1 MGVKVLAKFCKK
13 CGSKIDDDAVF
24 CVNCGTK
31 VVGGGS
37 LPAPSAVSANSKG
50 TSLGPDY
57 ATKDESLSWWN
68 WRGRLNRQRFIL
80 RSLILVLIA
89 IVGGIILSG
98 GISFF
103 VTTAA
108 MSGQDEDAVFGIMF
122 LLLLCAL
129 PFILT
134 SAVLGTFISI
144 KRGHD
149 LNIPGWV
156 VVIVSLLGASF
167 FLSIYL
173 SIAKGNEGPNQ
184 YGENPLKYP
193 GSI

>member
-1 MGVKVLAKFCKK
+1 MV
-13 CGSKIDDDAVF
+13 
-24 CVNCGTK
+24 
-31 VVGGGS
+31 
-37 LPAPSAVSANSKG
+37 
-50 TSLGPDY
+50 
-57 ATKDESLSWWN
+57 
-68 WRGRLNRQRFIL
+68 
-80 RSLILVLIA
+80 
-89 IVGGIILSG
+89 GIILCG

-103 VTTAA
+103 ITTTV
-108 MSGQDEDAVFGIMF
+108 MSGQNEDAAFGIMF

-129 PFILT
+129 PFILPLT
-134 SAVLGTFISI
+134 LLSFFLLI

-173 SIAKGNEGPNQ
+173 AVAKGNEGPNQ

>member
-1 MGVKVLAKFCKK
+1 MNILAKICKN
-13 CGSKIDDDAVF
+13 CGSKIDDEAVF
-24 CVNCGTK
+24 CAKCGK
-31 VVGGGS
+31 KI
-37 LPAPSAVSANSKG
+37 AVSGALPVLSDNNKSK
-50 TSLGPDY
+50 SLGPDY
-57 ATKDESLSWWN
+57 ATRDEALSWWN

-80 RSLILVLIA
+80 RSLILTTIA
-89 IVGGIILSG
+89 IVVGIILCG

-103 VTTAA
+103 ITTTV
-108 MSGQDEDAVFGIMF
+108 MSGQNEDAAFGIMF

-129 PFILT
+129 PFILPLT
-134 SAVLGTFISI
+134 LLSFFLLI

-173 SIAKGNEGPNQ
+173 AVAKGNEGPNQ